1 MKHLDSFMGFQTV
14 KSFPSIHIAY
24 MWFTYNLS
32 HSWKDKLSP
41 APNPN
46 FVHLLS
52 DFFWLHFAFTV
63 AYFIQLMFSKSSKE
77 FLFSLILL
85 STLSYIYFFIK
96 ACVAHF
102 KHNLD
107 NKYSILHVEDVVHY
121 FVIIEIVTYATTL
134 LVVMIYLWWA
144 SIKNE
149 KQIKKE
155 DKRKSKL
162 ESNAKPDDGS
172 FSQNYRSMND

>member
-32 HSWKDKLSP
+32 HSWKDTLSP
-41 APNPN
+41 APNQE

-52 DFFWLHFAFTV
+52 DFFWLHLAFTV
-63 AYFIQLMFSKSSKE
+63 AYFIQLVFAKSSKE
-77 FLFSLILL
+77 FLLSLILL

-102 KHNLD
+102 KHNLEM
-107 NKYSILHVEDVVHY
+107 KYSALQVEDVVHF
-121 FVIIEIVTYATTL
+121 FVIIEIVTYATAL
-134 LVVMIYLWWA
+134 LVVMVYVLLA

-149 KQIKKE
+149 KQDKK
-155 DKRKSKL
+155 
-162 ESNAKPDDGS
+162 DGDRRNNS
-172 FSQNYRSMND
+172 R

>member
-46 FVHLLS
+46 FVDLLS